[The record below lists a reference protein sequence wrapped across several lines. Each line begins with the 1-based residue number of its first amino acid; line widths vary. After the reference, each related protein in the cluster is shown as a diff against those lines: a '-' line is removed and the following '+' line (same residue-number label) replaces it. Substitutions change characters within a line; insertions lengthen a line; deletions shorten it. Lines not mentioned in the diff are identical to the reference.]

1 MTNKLH
7 VYTGE
12 GKGKTTAGMGLA
24 LRSVGHGNRVLVAQ
38 FMKRGNSGE
47 LKALQTFPN
56 ARVTMAEPVKGF
68 TFRMSA
74 DELAATREQQTSFAR
89 ETRERIADMK
99 PQTIVFDE
107 LGMALSLGLVD
118 EDEAKALIDAAL
130 ASGETVVT
138 GRNVPDW
145 LRDRADYLS
154 RVVAE
159 KHPYATEQLAARKGV
174 EW

>member
-68 TFRMSA
+68 TFRMSEEELIEIA
-74 DELAATREQQTSFAR
+74 GEDALRQFSDNRGERESLTDPQVLDIILYTLKELEDEGNIRCRCE
-89 ETRERIADMK
+89 DGG
-99 PQTIVFDE
+99 DYE
-107 LGMALSLGLVD
+107 LQFGD
-118 EDEAKALIDAAL
+118 EDVFVVCKKCGAEYAVRAGSLSAAQDFL
-130 ASGETVVT
+130 
-138 GRNVPDW
+138 N
-145 LRDRADYLS
+145 ADSITL
-154 RVVAE
+154 
-159 KHPYATEQLAARKGV
+159 T
-174 EW
+174 